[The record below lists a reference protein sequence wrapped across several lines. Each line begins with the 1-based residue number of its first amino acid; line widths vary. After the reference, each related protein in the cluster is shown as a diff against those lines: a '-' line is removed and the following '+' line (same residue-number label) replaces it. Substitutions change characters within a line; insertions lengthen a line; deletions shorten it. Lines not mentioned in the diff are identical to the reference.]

1 MTSRFQPRHA
11 PSLRLQH
18 PAPAPPGFT
27 LIELLVVI
35 TMIGLVVGLLLPAV
49 QAAREAARRTHPRQ
63 QPEANR
69 PGHAK
74 PSRRPGPVPAGYQAT
89 GTYSDGAHGHLARL
103 GFGGSHPSVSRR
115 GHAVRR
121 NPARSADPGPKK
133 FARHTNDDP
142 HLPLPLRPDSRRA
155 FSVPDGFGNPV
166 AIAAPSS
173 YSACVGGDESDI
185 AAPAG
190 LGVCYRNSRTRIADV
205 VDGTSRTILVGE
217 HAWANAKGI
226 WAGAISGGVCQRG
239 EQNSC
244 PGNSAAWYP
253 APALVQTHGHLN
265 NATTDTDGGL
275 DDLEGK
281 HIGGSNFLL
290 VDGSVH
296 FLRSVSGD
304 QADGNYTPESLVL
317 QALSTRDTGETIP
330 GGWVD

>member
-49 QAAREAARRTHPRQ
+49 QAAREAARRTHC
-63 QPEANR
+63 ANNLKQIGLAMQSHHDAR
-69 PGHAK
+69 GQF
-74 PSRRPGPVPAGYQAT
+74 PAGYQAT
-89 GTYSDGAHGHLARL
+89 GTYSDGATDTSPGWGWAALILPYLEGGTLYDAIRL
-103 GFGGSHPSVSRR
+103 DLPIQDPKNALVIQTTIHTYLCPSDLIPE
-115 GHAVRR
+115 G
-121 NPARSADPGPKK
+121 
-133 FARHTNDDP
+133 
-142 HLPLPLRPDSRRA
+142 A

-253 APALVQTHGHLN
+253 APPWSRRT
-265 NATTDTDGGL
+265 AT
-275 DDLEGK
+275 
-281 HIGGSNFLL
+281 
-290 VDGSVH
+290 
-296 FLRSVSGD
+296 
-304 QADGNYTPESLVL
+304 
-317 QALSTRDTGETIP
+317 
-330 GGWVD
+330 